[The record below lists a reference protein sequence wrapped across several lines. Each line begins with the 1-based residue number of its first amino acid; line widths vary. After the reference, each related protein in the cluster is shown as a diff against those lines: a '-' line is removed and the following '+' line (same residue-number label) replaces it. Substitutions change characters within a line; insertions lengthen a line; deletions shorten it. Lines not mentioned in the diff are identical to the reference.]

1 MEDQIC
7 IGLQVS
13 TEVVLILK
21 ITTSENTKNKQTK
34 KPACKYLALLG
45 LCYDYLTFSLVWGCF
60 FIK

>member
-21 ITTSENTKNKQTK
+21 IGTSENTKNKTK
-34 KPACKYLALLG
+34 KKNLLAN
-45 LCYDYLTFSLVWGCF
+45 T
-60 FIK
+60 